1 MPNGL
6 ASANQRV
13 AISAHHLT
21 TWKVSNQPTTTHLL
35 VHCLPVHM
43 FVYGSRGFK
52 DPVLLTDPGST
63 RRVPTDAAAA
73 CQAPRVSKSTLLHSP
88 QSTTCTQTRRNLIFF
103 LSFSGFQNMFD
114 HDPLP
119 PRLQTGAIVLV
130 DDDSYSCSH
139 SETEKKILLNCPKG
153 NLFYAHARK
162 R

>member
-43 FVYGSRGFK
+43 FVYGSRGFI
-52 DPVLLTDPGST
+52 
-63 RRVPTDAAAA
+63 PTDAAAA

-88 QSTTCTQTRRNLIFF
+88 QSTTCTQTRRNLIFS

-153 NLFYAHARK
+153 NLFYAHERK